1 MGEKIK
7 GIASVKR
14 YHFYMKNG
22 EHRLILSNVSNQ
34 EEVGVCVELHFRL
47 LSLLHRKPVSKGR
60 RQSWRI
66 RGKHGVQVPS
76 QSFPLNCLHQ
86 DSPPCLRENASSL
99 LLGFRVPKC
108 TKTDR
113 HTHTGPPSPPTH
125 TQPLPS
131 PSSRSQSPGATS
143 LQPPSTYG
151 LLATGGKGRYL
162 CTPNLSV
169 P

>member
-1 MGEKIK
+1 MC
-7 GIASVKR
+7 
-14 YHFYMKNG
+14 
-22 EHRLILSNVSNQ
+22 
-34 EEVGVCVELHFRL
+34 GVLFQVAVTPK
-47 LSLLHRKPVSKGR
+47 SLLMHRKPVSKGR

-66 RGKHGVQVPS
+66 RGKHGVRVPS

-86 DSPPCLRENASSL
+86 DSPPCLRGEASSL

-131 PSSRSQSPGATS
+131 PSSRSQSHGATS
-143 LQPPSTYG
+143 LQPPSTIHLWISGHRWQRAVPMHAKPVCPLSFIFIFTIEVYFMFCCTMYLG
-151 LLATGGKGRYL
+151 LM
-162 CTPNLSV
+162 
-169 P
+169 